1 MYGSFD
7 AWRGVRILA
16 IAIVYTS
23 AFAAIRRCT
32 AVEPRVVDSTYKLEI
47 VAKEPQIVT
56 PIGMAFD
63 RKGRLLVVESH
74 THQRPENYQGPA
86 GDRIRM
92 LSDSD
97 GDGRLDRWSTF
108 AEGFRH
114 AMNLMVRDDGAVYLV
129 TRHNVVLLRDTDND
143 GVADKQDELIR
154 LDTKDEYPHNGLSGI
169 ALGPGGE
176 RLIISL

>member
-1 MYGSFD
+1 MPRQLLIGFCTI
-7 AWRGVRILA
+7 AWPFLFANGVGA
-16 IAIVYTS
+16 T
-23 AFAAIRRCT
+23 
-32 AVEPRVVDSTYKLEI
+32 EPRVADSTYKLEL

-92 LSDSD
+92 LSDSN

-114 AMNLMVRDDGAVYLV
+114 AMNLLVRDDGAVYV
-129 TRHNVVLLRDTDND
+129 VMRHKIVLLRDTDGD
-143 GVADKQDELIR
+143 DVADRQDEILR
-154 LDTKDEYPHNGLSGI
+154 LETENDYPHNGLSGI
-169 ALGPGGE
+169 ALMPGGSD
-176 RLIISL
+176 LV